1 MDGRDKRR
9 DESILRKT
17 VPDVETVEAKIV
29 KKVGLIIKTKRLE
42 LYPLSD
48 REIQKLI
55 DNSTDESLTCA
66 YSQMLLDC
74 KNNPTQREWYAPW
87 AMETKEGN
95 HIGELGFRGP
105 ASDHSVEI
113 GYGINKEY
121 EGQGYVSEAAE
132 ALINWAFSNEDI
144 LFVEA
149 EADEN
154 NAASIHVLEKIGFKQ
169 YGYGEEGP
177 RFVKAKPDM
186 SYTSIGMCLGLCFGL
201 SIGML
206 IFDNMTMGMCTGLAI
221 GTCFGSA
228 KDNQN
233 KAKMSIIMADKYGQ
247 E

>member
-48 REIQKLI
+48 SEIQKLI

-74 KNNPTQREWYAPW
+74 KNNPSQREWYAPW

-154 NAASIHVLEKIGFKQ
+154 NAASIHILEKIGFKQ